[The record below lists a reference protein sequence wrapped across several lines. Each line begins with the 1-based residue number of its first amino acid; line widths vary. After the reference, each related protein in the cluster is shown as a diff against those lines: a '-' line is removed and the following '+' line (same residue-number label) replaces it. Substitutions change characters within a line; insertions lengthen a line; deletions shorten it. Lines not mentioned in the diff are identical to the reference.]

1 MRSVSVASDGS
12 MMVAANNKASDEN
25 NKMMNDTG
33 LTCKKKGQ
41 CLCMAYDKYFL

>member
-25 NKMMNDTG
+25 YKMMNDTG
-33 LTCKKKGQ
+33 LTCKKKRAMSMYGV
-41 CLCMAYDKYFL
+41 